1 MSKFLKL
8 IFFTFSG
15 VAGAFYLFILPP
27 LVATGRMDTSFVS
40 IAFAAFM
47 LFQVWMIA
55 AEFAYE
61 SASAVFKFKRKR
73 LFNFLDLH
81 RHNKKEA
88 MNKSG
93 FYVLM
98 AAFLS
103 YILMIYGFGVIYML
117 ISTVSP
123 NAFNIGSLGLID
135 GLYFSLVNSST
146 VGFGDITPKSA
157 TAKLIVMAQ
166 IIMSMAY
173 VVMLFSSAVSYIR
186 DEASNVTKP

>member
-8 IFFTFSG
+8 IFLTFSG
-15 VAGAFYLFILPP
+15 VAGVFYLFILPP
-27 LVATGRMDTSFVS
+27 LVATGRMDTSFTS

-81 RHNKKEA
+81 RHNETEA

-117 ISTVSP
+117 ISTTSP
-123 NAFNIGSLGLID
+123 DAFNIGNLGLID

>member
-1 MSKFLKL
+1 MSKLLKL
-8 IFFTFSG
+8 IFLT
-15 VAGAFYLFILPP
+15 VLAIAGGFYLFILPP
-27 LVATGRMDTSFVS
+27 LVATGKMDTSSTS

-47 LFQVWMIA
+47 LFQVWMLT

-73 LFNFLDLH
+73 LFKFLDL
-81 RHNKKEA
+81 RRYDEEKA
-88 MNKSG
+88 INKSG
-93 FYVLM
+93 FFVLI
-98 AAFLS
+98 AAFFS
-103 YILMIYGFGVIYML
+103 YLLMIYGFGVIYML
-117 ISTVSP
+117 ISTISP
-123 NAFNIGSLGLID
+123 NAFNIGNLGLID

-186 DEASNVTKP
+186 DEASNVKKP